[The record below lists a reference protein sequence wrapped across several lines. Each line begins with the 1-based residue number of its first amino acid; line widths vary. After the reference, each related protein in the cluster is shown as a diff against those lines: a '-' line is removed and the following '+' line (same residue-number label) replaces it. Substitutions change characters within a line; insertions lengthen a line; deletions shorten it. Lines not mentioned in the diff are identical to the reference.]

1 MCEDIKKNIKG
12 GKEPSKNPYIIEVK
26 LRRSIILQ
34 VGHCKIL
41 EGGEGV

>member
-1 MCEDIKKNIKG
+1 MYIYFKKNIKG
-12 GKEPSKNPYIIEVK
+12 GEEPSKNHYIIEVK
-26 LRRSIILQ
+26 LWGSMILY